1 MGAGSA
7 RFSAVPDRARPH
19 PRLPPKGEGV
29 KPESTPMKLSLGPL
43 QYYWHR
49 DTVFEFYQQMAEAP
63 VDIVYLGEAVCSRR
77 HELKQSDW
85 MDIARML
92 RDAGKQA
99 VMSTMVL
106 LESTAD
112 VADMHKIVRDEE
124 FFIEANDMGAVHQ
137 LAGRRPFVAGPQL
150 NVFNADTLAWM
161 AGLGAR
167 RWVMPLE
174 MRQSDLAVLLRD
186 QPAGL
191 ETEVFAYGRMPLAFS
206 ARCFTARHYNLPKD
220 DCGFRCIE
228 HPDGQ
233 LLQTREKEAF
243 LVINGIQTQSARVHN
258 LIQDIPA
265 LRALGVQVLRLSPQS
280 QHMDRI
286 IAAFDAARRAE
297 QPDPQALAQIRPY
310 MPEAPCNGYWHG
322 KPGLDLIEPAPA
334 A

>member
-1 MGAGSA
+1 M
-7 RFSAVPDRARPH
+7 
-19 PRLPPKGEGV
+19 
-29 KPESTPMKLSLGPL
+29 MKLALGPL

-49 DTVFEFYQQMAEAP
+49 DTVFEFYQAVAETA

-77 HELKQSDW
+77 RELRRSDW
-85 MDIARML
+85 LDIARML
-92 RDAGKQA
+92 EGAGKQA

-112 VADMHKIVRDEE
+112 VAAMHKIVRDEE
-124 FFIEANDMGAVHQ
+124 FLIEANDMGAVHN
-137 LAGRRPFVAGPQL
+137 LAGKRPFVAGPQL
-150 NVFNADTLAWM
+150 NIFNADTLAWM